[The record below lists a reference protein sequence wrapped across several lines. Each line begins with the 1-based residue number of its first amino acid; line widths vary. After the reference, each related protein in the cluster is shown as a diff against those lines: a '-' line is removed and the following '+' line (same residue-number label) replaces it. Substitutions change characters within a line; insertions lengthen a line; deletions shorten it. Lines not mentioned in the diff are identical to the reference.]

1 MKKPRS
7 LSRIEQLFNRT
18 YEWYPILVLSMMLT
32 VNTVLVILLTA
43 LPGQQNAQFSVSQG
57 RSLLIVGGIAYIIR
71 NILLLIGFRYSHPE
85 MFKQL
90 SYLRQHGELK
100 DDPEL
105 ERQAWEQ
112 VTIASK
118 RFIQYEGY
126 GVVLLVFVPT
136 LLYGYFVQQ
145 VNINQM
151 IYLVLAAVAAN
162 SVNVIMEVMT
172 LDLFFTPMVNA
183 LVPKRFT
190 NQLRGLKGVRL
201 TTKLSVGILG
211 LIFIGLLLIIPT
223 AYHQVYTVFNS
234 ADPTTQQV
242 TRALLLI
249 INSGV
254 GAVVTGV
261 LLSSRLIFY
270 MSHPFQEMI
279 DLFKKVEDGDL
290 NQRFPIKYTDEFGE
304 VSIYLNHMLSRLQ
317 LMTDTLEQQVQDRT
331 MQLKETNEQLQ
342 NELKERKR
350 AQEELAYSALHDP
363 LTDLPNRNLFMDRL
377 GHVIERS
384 KRHEEFFY
392 AVFFLDLDR
401 FKVVNDSL
409 GHDVGDLLLIES
421 AQRLE
426 ESIRSEDTVARLG
439 GDEFVILLEDL
450 EGALDYER
458 FAERIQIKL
467 SKPAEINAYR
477 VFVSVSTGIVLGDQR
492 YDNPE
497 DVLRDADIAMYR
509 AKNQGRGRYEVFDP
523 DMLEAAMSRLEL
535 ENDLRNAL
543 ENDEFIV
550 YYQPIIRL
558 KGQKI
563 IGFEALVR
571 WEHPERGLLFPG
583 DFIPLA
589 EETGL
594 IVPIGYQVLEQA
606 CRQIREWQKQYP
618 FEPPLTM
625 NVNLST
631 RQCADIELIDK
642 IQEILQKYHLSPES
656 LNLELTESL
665 VVEDTKYISSM
676 LERLRD
682 LGIRVQIDDFGTGY
696 SSLGYLNTLPI
707 DVLKIDRTFINQ
719 LDSTTSGLEIVQT
732 ILALAHGLGMQVIAE
747 GVETDDQLAKL
758 EALGCEYMQGFLF
771 GRPVNGQDASEILM
785 NSLKRN
791 K

>member
-1 MKKPRS
+1 
-7 LSRIEQLFNRT
+7 
-18 YEWYPILVLSMMLT
+18 
-32 VNTVLVILLTA
+32 
-43 LPGQQNAQFSVSQG
+43 
-57 RSLLIVGGIAYIIR
+57 
-71 NILLLIGFRYSHPE
+71 
-85 MFKQL
+85 
-90 SYLRQHGELK
+90 
-100 DDPEL
+100 
-105 ERQAWEQ
+105 
-112 VTIASK
+112 
-118 RFIQYEGY
+118 
-126 GVVLLVFVPT
+126 
-136 LLYGYFVQQ
+136 
-145 VNINQM
+145 
-151 IYLVLAAVAAN
+151 
-162 SVNVIMEVMT
+162 
-172 LDLFFTPMVNA
+172 
-183 LVPKRFT
+183 
-190 NQLRGLKGVRL
+190 
-201 TTKLSVGILG
+201 
-211 LIFIGLLLIIPT
+211 
-223 AYHQVYTVFNS
+223 
-234 ADPTTQQV
+234 
-242 TRALLLI
+242 
-249 INSGV
+249 
-254 GAVVTGV
+254 
-261 LLSSRLIFY
+261 
-270 MSHPFQEMI
+270 
-279 DLFKKVEDGDL
+279 
-290 NQRFPIKYTDEFGE
+290 
-304 VSIYLNHMLSRLQ
+304 
-317 LMTDTLEQQVQDRT
+317 
-331 MQLKETNEQLQ
+331 
-342 NELKERKR
+342 
-350 AQEELAYSALHDP
+350 
-363 LTDLPNRNLFMDRL
+363 
-377 GHVIERS
+377 
-384 KRHEEFFY
+384 
-392 AVFFLDLDR
+392 
-401 FKVVNDSL
+401 
-409 GHDVGDLLLIES
+409 
-421 AQRLE
+421 
-426 ESIRSEDTVARLG
+426 
-439 GDEFVILLEDL
+439 
-450 EGALDYER
+450 
-458 FAERIQIKL
+458 
-467 SKPAEINAYR
+467 
-477 VFVSVSTGIVLGDQR
+477 
-492 YDNPE
+492 
-497 DVLRDADIAMYR
+497 
-509 AKNQGRGRYEVFDP
+509 
-523 DMLEAAMSRLEL
+523 MLEAAMSRLEL